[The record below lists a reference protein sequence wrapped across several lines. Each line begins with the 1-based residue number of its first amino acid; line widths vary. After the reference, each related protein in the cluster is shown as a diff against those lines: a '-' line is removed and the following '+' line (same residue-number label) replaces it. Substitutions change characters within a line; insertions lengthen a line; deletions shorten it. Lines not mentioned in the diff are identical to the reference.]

1 MSETWES
8 IRWALG
14 VDTPPQDFSTLQ
26 LCLRATLVYLAG
38 WAILRAG
45 GNRFLG
51 RETAFDIVLGFVLGS
66 ALSRAINGSGALF
79 QTIAAS
85 ALLVGLH
92 QLLARATFRSHRFG
106 EIMKGR
112 PETLIRDGEILP
124 EGLRRHSISPGDLDE
139 ALRLHAHVD
148 DPAQVKEAR
157 FERNGDISIVKKEA
171 EKKAG
176 DRGPRIVEVR
186 VEKGVQTVR
195 IELS

>member
-1 MSETWES
+1 MWES

-14 VDTPPQDFSTLQ
+14 IDTPPQDFTTLQ
-26 LCLRATLVYLAG
+26 LCLRAALIYIAG

-79 QTIAAS
+79 QTIAAA

-92 QLLARATFRSHRFG
+92 QCLAWATFRSHRFG
-106 EIMKGR
+106 ELMKGR
-112 PETLIRDGEILP
+112 PEALIRDGRLVE
-124 EGLRRHSISPGDLDE
+124 EGLRRHRISPGDLDE
-139 ALRLHAHVD
+139 ALRLHAHLD
-148 DPAQVKEAR
+148 DPAKVKEAR
-157 FERNGDISIVKKEA
+157 FERNGDISIVKKER
-171 EKKAG
+171 EKKAEDG
-176 DRGPRIVEVR
+176 GPRIVEVR
-186 VEKGVQTVR
+186 VEQGVQTVR